1 MRLVTLAHCVVV
13 YKGLN
18 ICLNATSCSRLAVSR
33 HSVALLS
40 ITRTATQRR
49 GYSWS
54 QRDGAATIEDPKMVK
69 AFAPKGRTPFQ
80 F

>member
-1 MRLVTLAHCVVV
+1 
-13 YKGLN
+13 
-18 ICLNATSCSRLAVSR
+18 
-33 HSVALLS
+33 LLS

-49 GYSWS
+49 GCSWS